1 MIISYIENNTLIF
14 EKEITL
20 RSVIKSTSK
29 IAILTLMIIL
39 SSDLVTFAATPWY
52 KQKLDQGGIYILLKF
67 FETIYAGR
75 VIEGIEQL
83 EHLPGEV
90 VKLIVDAGYTIEEL
104 IGWYIRNN

>member
-20 RSVIKSTSK
+20 RTTIKITSK
-29 IAILTLMIIL
+29 IAILTLMIISC
-39 SSDLVTFAATPWY
+39 SSLTTFAATPWY
-52 KQKLDQGGIYILLKF
+52 KQKLDEGGIYILLKF
-67 FETIYAGR
+67 FETIYADK